1 MKSMRLV
8 DVAYTYKTK
17 HQSVRAL
24 DGVSF
29 EFERGKFYAIVGKSG
44 SGKTTMLSVMAGLDI
59 PTDGIVAFGDTDTTQ
74 IDRDK
79 FRLEHVSIIYQSL
92 NLFPL
97 LTVMENVTFPLT
109 YKGVPKDE
117 AESIATEKLESV
129 GIDNEK
135 FRRLP
140 SMLSGGEQQRV
151 AIARALASKSEIVLA
166 DEPTGNLD
174 SENSMNIVKLL
185 KDLAASENVCV
196 MVVTHDPAV
205 AECADVVLRISDGK
219 IESVEEQSVA
229 NGC

>member
-1 MKSMRLV
+1 MRLV